1 VVIDEWP
8 MLRLG
13 LARVLQTVDV
23 RVVGEAGSRADG
35 IRAAR
40 EEGAAL
46 VLVGDHS
53 GGEPAEV
60 ITDAKALPTS
70 PRVIVLVGQDAPRT
84 VAAVLTAGA
93 DGLLIRSVGPDE
105 LASSVSRVL
114 AGERVVSPT
123 LVPMVIDLV
132 SGASAG
138 ASAPRPSQSARP
150 QAEVSLTAKEREVL
164 AWLAD
169 GRSNQEIAAALYVTP
184 ATVKTHLAH
193 IYAKLEVN
201 GRHQALARAV
211 ALGYLR

>member
-35 IRAAR
+35 IRAAQ
-40 EEGAAL
+40 EGDAEL
-46 VLVGDHS
+46 ILVGDHS

-60 ITDAKALPTS
+60 VTEAKELPAS
-70 PRVIVLVGQDAPRT
+70 PYVIVLVGQGAPQT
-84 VAAVLTAGA
+84 VAGVLTAGA
-93 DGLLIRSVGPDE
+93 DGLLIRSVGSDE
-105 LASSVSRVL
+105 LADSVSRVL
-114 AGERVVSPT
+114 AGERVVSPP

-132 SGASAG
+132 SGGGANASRP
-138 ASAPRPSQSARP
+138 PRTGRP
-150 QAEVSLTAKEREVL
+150 QAEVTLTAKEREVL
-164 AWLAD
+164 AWLAE
-169 GRSNQEIAAALYVTP
+169 GRSNQQIAAALYVTP

>member
-23 RVVGEAGSRADG
+23 RVVGEAGSRSDG
-35 IRAAR
+35 IRAAQ
-40 EEGAAL
+40 EGEAEL

-60 ITDAKALPTS
+60 VTDAKELPTA
-70 PRVIVLVGQDAPRT
+70 PRVIVLVGQGAPQT
-84 VAAVLTAGA
+84 VAAVLTAGT
-93 DGLLIRSVGPDE
+93 DGLLIRSVGSDE
-105 LASSVSRVL
+105 LADSVTRVL
-114 AGERVVSPT
+114 AGERVVSPA

-132 SGASAG
+132 SGGGVNASRLPR
-138 ASAPRPSQSARP
+138 SPRPQS
-150 QAEVSLTAKEREVL
+150 EVTLTAKEREVL

-211 ALGYLR
+211 ALGYLT

>member
-40 EEGAAL
+40 EGGAEL
-46 VLVGDHS
+46 ILVGDHS

-60 ITDAKALPTS
+60 VTDARELPAS
-70 PRVIVLVGQDAPRT
+70 PRVIVLVGQNAPET
-84 VAAVLTAGA
+84 VAAVLSAGA
-93 DGLLIRSVGPDE
+93 EGLLIRSVGSDE
-105 LASSVSRVL
+105 LADSVSRVL
-114 AGERVVSPT
+114 AGERVVSPA

-132 SGASAG
+132 SGAGAG
-138 ASAPRPSQSARP
+138 GPRVPRSTRT
-150 QAEVSLTAKEREVL
+150 QAEVTLTAKEREVL

-169 GRSNQEIAAALYVTP
+169 GRSNQEIAAALFVTP